1 MAATADLPG
10 AFASLVASG
19 QVPSIAYAV
28 VTDSDVTVDAIGQ
41 ATADSLFEIGSVTKV
56 FTGLLLADL
65 VSGGTVSGS
74 TVRLA
79 DRAESYLPGGVD
91 SPVTLLQ
98 LATHTSGLPRLPPGF
113 LPRALLH
120 PGDPYAGYRESRL
133 LRAARRSLASAAGT
147 AGAAPYS
154 YSNFGYGLL
163 GYLLGRAAG
172 EPYEALVADRLTG
185 PLGLT
190 STTFGGQPVQGTKR
204 GRPVPPWHLGAL
216 SGCGGLRSTAADMA
230 SLLVACLEPSSVF
243 SLSFEPR
250 AVIGPAAAIGLGW
263 HHKHEVIWHNGMTG
277 GFSAMVA
284 IPARRPAGS
293 ASRPLRTPPASR
305 RRRSNARSW
314 TRCPRSP
321 ASASSAPGE
330 THVVLEAPRLVM
342 NPLMVK
348 RV

>member
-1 MAATADLPG
+1 MTATADLPG

-19 QVPSIAYAV
+19 QVPSIAYAIV
-28 VTDSDVTVDAIGQ
+28 ADSDVTVDAVGPV
-41 ATADSLFEIGSVTKV
+41 TVDSLFEIGSVTKA

-65 VSGGTVSGS
+65 VAGG

-79 DRAESYLPGGVD
+79 DRAGSYLPGGVD

-113 LPRALLH
+113 WPRALLH

-133 LRAARRSLASAAGT
+133 LRAARRSLAAAVGT

-190 STTFGGQPVQGTKR
+190 STTFGGQPVPGTKR

-216 SGCGGLRSTAADMA
+216 SGCGGLRSTATDLA

-243 SLSFEPR
+243 GLSFEPR

-263 HHKHEVIWHNGMTG
+263 HHQHGVIWHNGMTG

-284 IPARRPAGS
+284 FNPSGRLGIAALTNAAGQPPSPIERPIM
-293 ASRPLRTPPASR
+293 
-305 RRRSNARSW
+305 
-314 TRCPRSP
+314 
-321 ASASSAPGE
+321 
-330 THVVLEAPRLVM
+330 EAVTG
-342 NPLMVK
+342 
-348 RV
+348 

>member
-1 MAATADLPG
+1 MTCPADLPG
-10 AFASLVASG
+10 VFASLVASG
-19 QVPSIAYAV
+19 QVPSIAYAIV
-28 VTDSDVTVDAIGQ
+28 ADSDVTVDAVGP
-41 ATADSLFEIGSVTKV
+41 AAVDSLFEIGSVTKA

-65 VSGGTVSGS
+65 VSGGTV
-74 TVRLA
+74 RLA
-79 DRAESYLPGGVD
+79 DRAGSYLPGDVD

-133 LRAARRSLASAAGT
+133 LRAARRSLSAA
-147 AGAAPYS
+147 AGAAGSAPYS

-163 GYLLGRAAG
+163 GYLLGHAAG
-172 EPYEALVADRLTG
+172 EPYQALVADRLTG

-204 GRPVPPWHLGAL
+204 GRPVSPWRLGAL

-250 AVIGPAAAIGLGW
+250 AVIGPDASIGLGW
-263 HHKHEVIWHNGMTG
+263 HHKRGVIWHNGMTG

-284 IPARRPAGS
+284 FNP
-293 ASRPLRTPPASR
+293 SR
-305 RRRSNARSW
+305 RLGIAALTNAAGQ
-314 TRCPRSP
+314 PPSP
-321 ASASSAPGE
+321 IERPIMDA
-330 THVVLEAPRLVM
+330 LF
-342 NPLMVK
+342 
-348 RV
+348 